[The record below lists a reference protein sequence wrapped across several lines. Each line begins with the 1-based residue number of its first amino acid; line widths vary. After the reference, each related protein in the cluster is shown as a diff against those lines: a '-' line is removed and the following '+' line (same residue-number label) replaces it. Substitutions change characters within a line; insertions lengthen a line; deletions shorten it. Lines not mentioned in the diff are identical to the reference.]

1 MSRFLSPQ
9 VARLVAE
16 QGLARA
22 MQEDHREITIVC
34 CDLRGFTPYAAARSS
49 SQVLQVLRE
58 YYDAVGDVVSRYGA
72 TIKDFAGDGILIL
85 VGAPLPV
92 PYHARRALEM
102 AQQIREVGIALTR
115 RWSTPTH
122 PLGIGLGVATGLVT
136 VGVIGSAS
144 RLEYTAVGSA
154 VNLASRLCE
163 QAGSGEILVDAR
175 SADLARL
182 DALQRGD
189 AGPGKGFAEPVPRY
203 VLS

>member
-72 TIKDFAGDGILIL
+72 TIKDFAGDG
-85 VGAPLPV
+85 
-92 PYHARRALEM
+92 
-102 AQQIREVGIALTR
+102 
-115 RWSTPTH
+115 
-122 PLGIGLGVATGLVT
+122 
-136 VGVIGSAS
+136 
-144 RLEYTAVGSA
+144 
-154 VNLASRLCE
+154 
-163 QAGSGEILVDAR
+163 R
-175 SADLARL
+175 SEEHTSE
-182 DALQRGD
+182 LQSLMCISYSVFCLQ
-189 AGPGKGFAEPVPRY
+189 KNTSHK
-203 VLS
+203 L